1 MLTRLESLE
10 SQFFFSIP
18 GKEFLDFRES
28 RLTRPSDNRPIVSGI
43 IVTGRSAL
51 AISRSLVASR
61 RPWPAYQTHGRRRR
75 ETKDSGVSS
84 GRRQREQMFLPPWAD
99 NHSYATESA
108 RQCKYCQLSLQQERS
123 QFTAALEQTSNV
135 PTTRNVGQSS
145 GRVQRRACSLP
156 HPASGRRSRPSV
168 ALHVWFWQVRHGARD
183 PATARHFTCPSRPQR
198 WPTVLRRP
206 TGEAV
211 IPRPI
216 VWGRWLLLSPGRFG
230 CASAGYVDRPQAA
243 IPSSAGNGA
252 GPASDH
258 PSPLRAPAGD
268 PTPITQ
274 VKVCTRAKSRVSIE
288 TPELRLLSR
297 ECDFPGINIPQLDP
311 RREIS
316 GKVQGLMPMC
326 LHSSDIWL
334 ISVHTTVN
342 NYCKTCLLLN
352 FVEKMFL
359 IIVHL
364 EQWMILVLYRL
375 I

>member
-1 MLTRLESLE
+1 
-10 SQFFFSIP
+10 
-18 GKEFLDFRES
+18 
-28 RLTRPSDNRPIVSGI
+28 
-43 IVTGRSAL
+43 
-51 AISRSLVASR
+51 
-61 RPWPAYQTHGRRRR
+61 
-75 ETKDSGVSS
+75 
-84 GRRQREQMFLPPWAD
+84 MFLPPWAD

-108 RQCKYCQLSLQQERS
+108 RQCKYCHLSLQQERS

-145 GRVQRRACSLP
+145 GRVQRRACSLL
-156 HPASGRRSRPSV
+156 HPVSGRRSRPSV
-168 ALHVWFWQVRHGARD
+168 VLHVWFWQVRHGAGD
-183 PATARHFTCPSRPQR
+183 PATARRFTCPSRPQC

-206 TGEAV
+206 KGGGGDSPAHRLGPMAV
-211 IPRPI
+211 ALPRSH
-216 VWGRWLLLSPGRFG
+216 SPRTPP
-230 CASAGYVDRPQAA
+230 AVL
-243 IPSSAGNGA
+243 GA
-252 GPASDH
+252 HLRAMLIARRRRSRHQPGTAPGPASDR

-288 TPELRLLSR
+288 TPELRLLSQ
-297 ECDFPGINIPQLDP
+297 ECGFPGINIPKLDP

-326 LHSSDIWL
+326 LHFSDIWL